1 MYNLLVDS
9 DTNSWDGDPHKFAR
23 DRCLRVGEATDSD
36 LAAYYGSLSS
46 ARIAEL
52 RQYPCIFA
60 YENGCNKD
68 PKFGFLRDV
77 SVLRGEVRIEYN
89 ILPLDNFITASKMRE
104 VQHLIDIKRFEL
116 NRTHWAVKKV
126 DLYRKLRAIGIR
138 VPGRPINIDTHQFD
152 VALSFPG
159 ESRDYVK
166 DIAENLNDKL
176 DPDSCFYDGYYRAQL
191 SRPDLDV
198 LLQNIYR
205 SRSKLIVVFLGHD
218 YQKSEWCGIEFRSVR
233 DILKGCDR
241 SRIMYVRMDDGAVE
255 GVMPIDG
262 YIDARQHTPEVV
274 AQFIHQRVLS
284 LS

>member
-9 DTNSWDGDPHKFAR
+9 DTSSWDGDSHKFAR
-23 DRCLRVGEATDSD
+23 DRCLRVRDGTDSD
-36 LAAYYGSLSS
+36 LAVYYSSLSS
-46 ARIAEL
+46 ARIDDL
-52 RQYPCIFA
+52 CRYPCIFA
-60 YENGCNKD
+60 YETICNKD

-77 SVLRGEVRIEYN
+77 DVLQGEVRIEYD
-89 ILPLDNFITASKMRE
+89 ILPLENFITASKLTE
-104 VQHLIDIKRFEL
+104 IHHLLDIKRSEM

-126 DLYRKLRAIGIR
+126 DLNRKLRAIGIR

-159 ESRDYVK
+159 KSRDCVK
-166 DIAENLNDKL
+166 DIAENLNDML
-176 DPDSCFYDGYYRAQL
+176 EPDSCFYDEHYRAQL
-191 SRPDLDV
+191 ARPGLDV

-205 SRSKLIVVFLGHD
+205 RRSKLIVVFLGHD
-218 YQKSEWCGIEFRSVR
+218 YQKSEWCGLEFQSVR
-233 DILKGCDR
+233 DILKAR
-241 SRIMYVRMDDGAVE
+241 ERNRIMYVRMDDGAVE
-255 GVMPIDG
+255 GVMSIDG